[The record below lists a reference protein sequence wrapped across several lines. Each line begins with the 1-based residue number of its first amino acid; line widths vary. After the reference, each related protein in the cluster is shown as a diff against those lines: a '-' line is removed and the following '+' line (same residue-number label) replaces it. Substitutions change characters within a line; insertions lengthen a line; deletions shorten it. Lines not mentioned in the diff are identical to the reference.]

1 MPDGQFPAQVPQ
13 RPASALFPSI
23 SPQSSQPQPVKRLSP
38 QMEEFESKAGEQIS
52 NISQRLKLVEQRI
65 DNLRGHLELIDNSVV
80 DKHKEVI
87 SEMRDVEDGMRSL
100 RADIDMLKD
109 LTERISKRMEALASR
124 EEVKVLQRYVELW
137 QPLQFV
143 TRSEVKTVVQ
153 NALKEQGIKI
163 VEED

>member
-1 MPDGQFPAQVPQ
+1 
-13 RPASALFPSI
+13 
-23 SPQSSQPQPVKRLSP
+23 
-38 QMEEFESKAGEQIS
+38 
-52 NISQRLKLVEQRI
+52 
-65 DNLRGHLELIDNSVV
+65 LRSHLELIDNSVV

-143 TRSEVKTVVQ
+143 TRSEVKTIVQ